1 MIRGGLMKKG
11 AIFDM
16 DGLLFDT
23 ETVYQRGWTIIADEF
38 GVTRK
43 PELGKACCGTTG
55 DLTERLVHEYHPTVD
70 AKAYI
75 RRVIEYVHDEAE
87 KSLPVMEGA
96 REILAYFHEH
106 GVRIATASS
115 STVAQIEKNLSQS
128 GLRDYFDAV
137 VGGDLV
143 THGKPAPDIFLLAAE
158 CIGVPPADCYVF
170 EDGYNGLRGA
180 AAAGCA
186 PVMIPDTMPP
196 IDEMRTLCK
205 GIYPSLSDAMN
216 AIQRG
221 DL

>member
-1 MIRGGLMKKG
+1 MKKG

-23 ETVYQRGWTIIADEF
+23 ESLYQRAWTMVADDF
-38 GVTRK
+38 GVERK
-43 PELGKACCGTTG
+43 PELGKACSGTTG
-55 DLTERLVHEYHPTVD
+55 DLMERIVHEYHPTVD

-75 RRVIEYVHDEAE
+75 RRVVACVHDEME
-87 KSLPVMEGA
+87 KNLTVMAGV
-96 REILAYFHEH
+96 REILAYFREQ
-106 GVRIATASS
+106 GVRMATASS
-115 STVAQIEKNLSQS
+115 SSVAQIEQNLRKS
-128 GLRDYFDAV
+128 GLRDYFDVV

-143 THGKPAPDIFLLAAE
+143 IHGKPAPDIFLLAAE
-158 CIGVPPADCYVF
+158 RIGVTAADCYVF
-170 EDGYNGLRGA
+170 EDSYNGLRGA

-196 IDEMRTLCK
+196 TDEMRTLCK
-205 GIYPSLSDAMN
+205 GIYSSLSDAMK